1 MASKEITMGAAVAA
15 SKVMVAVE
23 EGWEDEVEVEGV
35 VEAWVAA
42 LTGTTTATNEI
53 AYQCV
58 IDQSDF

>member
-1 MASKEITMGAAVAA
+1 MAA

-23 EGWEDEVEVEGV
+23 EVWEGEAEGEGV

-58 IDQSDF
+58 IDQRDF

>member
-1 MASKEITMGAAVAA
+1 MGAAVAA